1 MKHKQKHMETVTKQF
16 SLISNGV
23 IMFKDELKNWK
34 WAAIPVFTIIKK
46 KSYNSLV
53 RVFTAQ
59 PKQAKKSQSVTEQD
73 LGLTSVRIRR
83 KHTLP
88 PLRLIS
94 WAFGG
99 RQSGM
104 DPTGH
109 IIAEKE
115 LEWMYWALL
124 DISEGLS
131 NRMSGKCKSWS
142 AAAAAGEEWDIIKWS
157 CNLWMCNLPRTNI

>member
-1 MKHKQKHMETVTKQF
+1 
-16 SLISNGV
+16 
-23 IMFKDELKNWK
+23 MFKDEFKNWK
-34 WAAIPVFTIIKK
+34 WAAIIVYHIYIYIYIYIYVCVCIYIKK
-46 KSYNSLV
+46 IVQFPSHSVYSTTETSKGI
-53 RVFTAQ
+53 
-59 PKQAKKSQSVTEQD
+59 SQYVHKICV
-73 LGLTSVRIRR
+73 LTSVRIRR

-99 RQSGM
+99 RQTGI

-124 DISEGLS
+124 HISEGLS

-142 AAAAAGEEWDIIKWS
+142 ATAPVGEEWDIIKWS
-157 CNLWMCNLPRTNI
+157 CNLWTCNLPRTNI

>member
-1 MKHKQKHMETVTKQF
+1 MYNLINKSINKIIWKKWVTKPF

-34 WAAIPVFTIIKK
+34 WAAISVYHYIYIYKK
-46 KSYNSLV
+46 QILQFRSHSFYSTTETSKGI
-53 RVFTAQ
+53 
-59 PKQAKKSQSVTEQD
+59 SQSVHKSCV
-73 LGLTSVRIRR
+73 LTSVRIRR

-104 DPTGH
+104 DPTEH

-115 LEWMYWALL
+115 LEWMYFYWVNVCSFAYLRGTEQS
-124 DISEGLS
+124 D
-131 NRMSGKCKSWS
+131 
-142 AAAAAGEEWDIIKWS
+142 EWE
-157 CNLWMCNLPRTNI
+157 M